1 MARSLKKGAFA
12 DESLLKKVDAL
23 NAANDKQVIKTWSR
37 RSTIY
42 PQFVGHTIAVHD
54 GRKHVPVY
62 VTDRKS
68 TRLNSSHTD
77 SSRMPS
83 SA

>member
-1 MARSLKKGAFA
+1 MAKKENGNATKSFILRVDAEMMEAIEAWAA
-12 DESLLKKVDAL
+12 DEF
-23 NAANDKQVIKTWSR
+23 
-37 RSTIY
+37 RSTNGQIQY
-42 PQFVGHTIAVHD
+42 ILDQA
-54 GRKHVPVY
+54 
-62 VTDRKS
+62 DRKS

>member
-42 PQFVGHTIAVHD
+42 PFIC
-54 GRKHVPVY
+54 RSY
-62 VTDRKS
+62 NRCS
-68 TRLNSSHTD
+68 
-77 SSRMPS
+77 
-83 SA
+83 

>member
-1 MARSLKKGAFA
+1 MKTLIKNISDLYTFDDADTHITGADVLIEDGKFA
-12 DESLLKKVDAL
+12 AVGKDLSCEGVDR
-23 NAANDKQVIKTWSR
+23 VIS
-37 RSTIY
+37 
-42 PQFVGHTIAVHD
+42 GE
-54 GRKHVPVY
+54 GM
-62 VTDRKS
+62 TDRKS

>member
-1 MARSLKKGAFA
+1 MKSIRSVICFCLFLFVFNQLLFA
-12 DESLLKKVDAL
+12 DKTIENDSLYTSEY
-23 NAANDKQVIKTWSR
+23 ISR
-37 RSTIY
+37 IY
-42 PQFVGHTIAVHD
+42 MAEP
-54 GRKHVPVY
+54 
-62 VTDRKS
+62 DRKS

>member
-1 MARSLKKGAFA
+1 MLTPDSSRFWPA
-12 DESLLKKVDAL
+12 DEYEPGHGQPSF
-23 NAANDKQVIKTWSR
+23 DKQFARDWLKS
-37 RSTIY
+37 
-42 PQFVGHTIAVHD
+42 
-54 GRKHVPVY
+54 K
-62 VTDRKS
+62 DRKS